1 MANWRYKIELNKVL
15 TEMSEKHDLERH
27 EEPCPKEVK
36 EALAKELEKA
46 WPLHRFCEKILNA
59 KSIAQVNRILE
70 NVWNAADTE
79 GVWCGL

>member
-1 MANWRYKIELNKVL
+1 MAAWRYKIELNKVL
-15 TEMSEKHDLERH
+15 TEMSEKHDLECH

-46 WPLHRFCEKILNA
+46 WPLKRFCQKILDA

-79 GVWCGL
+79 RVWCGL

>member
-1 MANWRYKIELNKVL
+1 MNWRYKIELNKAL
-15 TEMSEKHDLERH
+15 TEMSEKYDLERH

-36 EALAKELEKA
+36 EALASEIKKA
-46 WPLHRFCEKILNA
+46 WPLQRFCQKILDA

-79 GVWCGL
+79 RVWCGL